1 VREGS
6 LSLRSLSTV
15 GLHKQCAVEFL
26 CTHSASQQQN
36 VCSGLGRRREKE
48 LSSDLC
54 IIRQTER
61 LLPPQKPTLSI
72 FFLWSIVGNL
82 LSDCACAGGVKGLG
96 GVLICK
102 MRYQQAAVEGENGER
117 DGKFLFLLRVQ
128 FLCYVGISITAD
140 SLMTLRY
147 RVSPICRCGERESN
161 FFLECYLQ
169 KLSIYRAAFAG
180 AQSALHSNRQ

>member
-1 VREGS
+1 
-6 LSLRSLSTV
+6 
-15 GLHKQCAVEFL
+15 VEFL

-82 LSDCACAGGVKGLG
+82 LSDCACAAGVKGLG

-117 DGKFLFLLRVQ
+117 EMENSSLLLRTIFMWAYQ
-128 FLCYVGISITAD
+128 L
-140 SLMTLRY
+140 LRI
-147 RVSPICRCGERESN
+147 R
-161 FFLECYLQ
+161 
-169 KLSIYRAAFAG
+169 
-180 AQSALHSNRQ
+180 

>member
-1 VREGS
+1 VQEGS
-6 LSLRSLSTV
+6 LSLRSLHRRLAQAV
-15 GLHKQCAVEFL
+15 CAVEFL

-82 LSDCACAGGVKGLG
+82 LSDCACAGGLKGLG

-102 MRYQQAAVEGENGER
+102 MRYQQAAVEGENGERER

-161 FFLECYLQ
+161 FF
-169 KLSIYRAAFAG
+169 
-180 AQSALHSNRQ
+180 